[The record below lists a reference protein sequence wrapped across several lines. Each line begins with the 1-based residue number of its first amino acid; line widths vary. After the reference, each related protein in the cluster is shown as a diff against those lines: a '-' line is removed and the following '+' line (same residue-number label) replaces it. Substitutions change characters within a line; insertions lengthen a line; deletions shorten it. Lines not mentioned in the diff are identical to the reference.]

1 MLDDLSSALF
11 NIGYGKLMNENL
23 INSKKDRK
31 RIDQLLVDRG
41 FTSSREKA
49 RALILAR
56 EVMVEGEVILRAAAP
71 VQVDAKISLKDQRQF
86 VSRGGEKLAGALG
99 ISKIDVEGKICLDIG
114 ASTGGFTDCLLQYGA
129 SYVTAVDVG
138 YGQIAEKLRNDERV
152 NIQERTNAR
161 YLGPINPLAMIL
173 TMDVSFISVIKI
185 LPAVLQSLTLGADI
199 LILVKPQF
207 EAGRKEIAS
216 GGVVYDSR
224 IHAITVAQVAK
235 WSINKGMRVRS
246 VIKSPLKGP
255 AGNSEFFLW
264 LRYMDVCKDEKI

>member
-1 MLDDLSSALF
+1 MK
-11 NIGYGKLMNENL
+11 NKNL
-23 INSKKDRK
+23 VNPKKPRR

-56 EVMVEGEVILRAAAP
+56 EVMVEGEVILCAAAP
-71 VQVDAKISLKDQRQF
+71 VDLNAKISLKDPQRF
-86 VSRGGEKLAGALG
+86 VSRGGEKLASALQ

-114 ASTGGFTDCLLQYGA
+114 ASTGGFTDCLLQHGA
-129 SYVTAVDVG
+129 SYVTSVDVG
-138 YGQIAEKLRNDERV
+138 YGQIATKLRNDERV
-152 NIQERTNAR
+152 NVQERTNAR
-161 YLGPINPLAMIL
+161 YLGLINPSPEIL
-173 TMDVSFISVIKI
+173 TMDVSFISVIKV
-185 LPAVLQSLTLGADI
+185 LPAVLQSLKLGADI
-199 LILVKPQF
+199 LLLVKPQF

-246 VIKSPLKGP
+246 VIKSPLKGA

>member
-1 MLDDLSSALF
+1 MK
-11 NIGYGKLMNENL
+11 NNNL
-23 INSKKDRK
+23 GNSKKDRR

-56 EVMVEGEVILRAAAP
+56 EVIVEDEIILRAAAP
-71 VQVDAKISLKDQRQF
+71 VQMDAKISLKDQQRF
-86 VSRGGEKLAGALG
+86 VSRGGEKLAGALEV
-99 ISKIDVEGKICLDIG
+99 SKIDIQGKICLDIG
-114 ASTGGFTDCLLQYGA
+114 ASTGGFTDCLLQHGA
-129 SYVTAVDVG
+129 SYVTSVDVG
-138 YGQIAEKLRNDERV
+138 YGQMATKLRNDERV
-152 NIQERTNAR
+152 NVQERTNAR
-161 YLGPINPLAMIL
+161 YLGVINPSPEIL

-185 LPAVLQSLTLGADI
+185 LPAVLQSLTLGADV
-199 LILVKPQF
+199 LLLVKPQF

-216 GGVVYDSR
+216 GGVVYDAR
-224 IHAITVAQVAK
+224 IHAVTVARVAK
-235 WSINKGMRVRS
+235 WAIHKGMRVRS